1 MKLIPLFGLFLLSS
15 STFAESILPP
25 KCEAVAV
32 VGESV
37 TVQAKKNKLIFIHNI
52 TNTDLWIT
60 EQSDPLGETS
70 QLTGRLQTD
79 KWSALGLTKGSL
91 ILNCIESRP
100 GHEQQIPC
108 EGAIAVCLWNKATF
122 PPNHEHS
129 NFWAGEDQSLPG
141 ITATLGAHGFVLPVG

>member
-1 MKLIPLFGLFLLSS
+1 MNPLVFIGVLLLSS
-15 STFAESILPP
+15 LTFAESTLPP
-25 KCEAVAV
+25 KCKAIAV

-37 TVQAKKNKLIFIHNI
+37 TVRAKKNKLIFIHNI

-60 EQSDPLGETS
+60 ETDLSSAKS

-91 ILNCIESRP
+91 LLNCIESRP

-108 EGAIAVCLWNKATF
+108 EGAIAVCLWDKATF
-122 PPNHEHS
+122 PENHEHAT
-129 NFWAGEDQSLPG
+129 FWASEDQSIAG
-141 ITATLGAHGFVLPVG
+141 ITAALGAKGFVLPVG